1 LASDAPSRAI
11 FQKKSKDG
19 HDLFAPYVWA
29 MREIILKHLMGH
41 VDKDLEEAKARM
53 ASLKESLDAESKS
66 SAGDKHETGRAMI
79 HLEQERV
86 QETVGRLEHMHG
98 VLVQRATQG
107 KAIQRVS
114 PGALVET
121 TGPWVLV
128 GVPLGKVQL
137 PDALVLCVGV
147 EAPLA
152 QQWHGAQPGDQVV
165 LGSQQLTIEAIH

>member
-1 LASDAPSRAI
+1 
-11 FQKKSKDG
+11 
-19 HDLFAPYVWA
+19 

-53 ASLKESLDAESKS
+53 ASLKESLGAESKS

-79 HLEQERV
+79 HVEQERV
-86 QETVGRLEHMHG
+86 QETVGRLEHMRG

-165 LGSQQLTIEAIH
+165 LGSQQLTIQAIH

>member
-1 LASDAPSRAI
+1 
-11 FQKKSKDG
+11 
-19 HDLFAPYVWA
+19 

-53 ASLKESLDAESKS
+53 ASLKESLGAESKS

-86 QETVGRLEHMHG
+86 QDTVGRLEHMRG

-165 LGSQQLTIEAIH
+165 LGSQQLTIQAIH

>member
-1 LASDAPSRAI
+1 
-11 FQKKSKDG
+11 
-19 HDLFAPYVWA
+19 
-29 MREIILKHLMGH
+29 MRDIILKHLLDH
-41 VDKDLEEAKARM
+41 VDKDLTEAKARM
-53 ASLKESLDAESKS
+53 ASLKESLGAESKS

-86 QETVGRLEHMHG
+86 QDTVGRLEHMRG
-98 VLVQRATQG
+98 ILIQRASQD

-137 PDALVLCVGV
+137 PDALVLCVGA

-152 QQWHGAQPGDQVV
+152 QQWHGAQPGDQVA
-165 LGSQQLTIEAIH
+165 LGPQKLTIQAIH

>member
-1 LASDAPSRAI
+1 
-11 FQKKSKDG
+11 
-19 HDLFAPYVWA
+19 
-29 MREIILKHLMGH
+29 MRDFILKHLLDH
-41 VDKDLEEAKARM
+41 VDKDLAEAKARM
-53 ASLKESLDAESKS
+53 ASLKESLGAESKS

-86 QETVGRLEHMHG
+86 QDTVGRLEHMRG
-98 VLVQRATQG
+98 ILIQRAFQD

-137 PDALVLCVGV
+137 PDTLVLCVGA

-152 QQWHGAQPGDQVV
+152 QQWRGAQPGDQVA
-165 LGSQQLTIEAIH
+165 LGPQKLTIQAIH

>member
-1 LASDAPSRAI
+1 
-11 FQKKSKDG
+11 
-19 HDLFAPYVWA
+19 

-53 ASLKESLDAESKS
+53 ASLKESLGAESKS

-86 QETVGRLEHMHG
+86 QETVGRLEHMRG

-165 LGSQQLTIEAIH
+165 LGSQQLTIQAIH

>member
-1 LASDAPSRAI
+1 
-11 FQKKSKDG
+11 
-19 HDLFAPYVWA
+19 
-29 MREIILKHLMGH
+29 MRDFILKHLLDH
-41 VDKDLEEAKARM
+41 VDKDLAEAKARM
-53 ASLKESLDAESKS
+53 ASLKESLGAESKS

-86 QETVGRLEHMHG
+86 QDTVGRLEHMRG
-98 VLVQRATQG
+98 ILIQRASQD

-137 PDALVLCVGV
+137 PDALVLCVGA

-152 QQWHGAQPGDQVV
+152 QQWRGAQPGDQVA
-165 LGSQQLTIEAIH
+165 LGPQKLTIQAIH

>member
-1 LASDAPSRAI
+1 
-11 FQKKSKDG
+11 
-19 HDLFAPYVWA
+19 

-53 ASLKESLDAESKS
+53 ASLKESLGAESKS

-86 QETVGRLEHMHG
+86 QDTVGRLEHMRG

-128 GVPLGKVQL
+128 GIPMGKVQL
-137 PDALVLCVGV
+137 PDALVLCVGA

-152 QQWHGAQPGDQVV
+152 QKWHGAQPGDQVV
-165 LGSQQLTIEAIH
+165 LGSQQLTIQAIY

>member
-1 LASDAPSRAI
+1 
-11 FQKKSKDG
+11 
-19 HDLFAPYVWA
+19 
-29 MREIILKHLMGH
+29 MRDVILKHLLDH
-41 VDKDLEEAKARM
+41 VDKDLSEAKARM
-53 ASLKESLDAESKS
+53 ASLKESLGAESKS

-86 QETVGRLEHMHG
+86 QDTVGRLEHMRG
-98 VLVQRATQG
+98 ILVQRAAQS

-137 PDALVLCVGV
+137 PNALVLCVGA

-152 QQWHGAQPGDQVV
+152 QQWRGAQPGDQVA
-165 LGSQQLTIEAIH
+165 LGSQKLTIQAIH

>member
-1 LASDAPSRAI
+1 
-11 FQKKSKDG
+11 
-19 HDLFAPYVWA
+19 
-29 MREIILKHLMGH
+29 MRDFILKHLLDH
-41 VDKDLEEAKARM
+41 VDKDLAEAKARM

-86 QETVGRLEHMHG
+86 QDTVGRLEHMRG
-98 VLVQRATQG
+98 ILIQRAFQD

-137 PDALVLCVGV
+137 PDTLVLCVGA

-152 QQWHGAQPGDQVV
+152 QQWRGAQPGDQVA
-165 LGSQQLTIEAIH
+165 LGPQKLTIQAIH

>member
-1 LASDAPSRAI
+1 
-11 FQKKSKDG
+11 
-19 HDLFAPYVWA
+19 
-29 MREIILKHLMGH
+29 MRDVILKHLLGH
-41 VDKDLEEAKARM
+41 VDKDLAEAKARM
-53 ASLKESLDAESKS
+53 ASLKESLGAESKS

-86 QETVGRLEHMHG
+86 QDTVGRLEHMRG
-98 VLVQRATQG
+98 ILVQRAAQD

-114 PGALVET
+114 QGALVET

-137 PDALVLCVGV
+137 PNALVLCVGT

-152 QQWHGAQPGDQVV
+152 RQWHGAQPGDQVA
-165 LGSQQLTIEAIH
+165 LGPQKLTILAIH

>member
-1 LASDAPSRAI
+1 
-11 FQKKSKDG
+11 
-19 HDLFAPYVWA
+19 
-29 MREIILKHLMGH
+29 MRDVILKHLLGH
-41 VDKDLEEAKARM
+41 VDKDLAEAKARM
-53 ASLKESLDAESKS
+53 ASLKESLGAESKS

-86 QETVGRLEHMHG
+86 QDTVGRLEHMRG
-98 VLVQRATQG
+98 ILVQRAAQD
-107 KAIQRVS
+107 KPIQRVS

-137 PDALVLCVGV
+137 PNALVLCVGA

-152 QQWHGAQPGDQVV
+152 QHWHGAQPGDQVA
-165 LGSQQLTIEAIH
+165 LGPQKLTIQAIH

>member
-1 LASDAPSRAI
+1 
-11 FQKKSKDG
+11 
-19 HDLFAPYVWA
+19 
-29 MREIILKHLMGH
+29 MRDIILKHLLDH
-41 VDKDLEEAKARM
+41 VDKDLTEAKARM
-53 ASLKESLDAESKS
+53 ASLKESLGAESKS

-86 QETVGRLEHMHG
+86 QDTVGRLEHMRG
-98 VLVQRATQG
+98 ILIQSAAQDKV
-107 KAIQRVS
+107 IQRVS

-137 PDALVLCVGV
+137 PDALVLCVGA

-152 QQWHGAQPGDQVV
+152 QQWHGAQPGDQVA
-165 LGSQQLTIEAIH
+165 LGPQQLTIQAIH

>member
-1 LASDAPSRAI
+1 
-11 FQKKSKDG
+11 
-19 HDLFAPYVWA
+19 

-53 ASLKESLDAESKS
+53 ASLKESLGAESKS

-86 QETVGRLEHMHG
+86 QETVGRLEHMRG

-165 LGSQQLTIEAIH
+165 LGSQELTIQAIH

>member
-1 LASDAPSRAI
+1 
-11 FQKKSKDG
+11 
-19 HDLFAPYVWA
+19 
-29 MREIILKHLMGH
+29 MRDIILKHLLGH
-41 VDKDLEEAKARM
+41 VDKDLAEAKARM
-53 ASLKESLDAESKS
+53 ASLKESLGAESKS

-86 QETVGRLEHMHG
+86 QDTVGRLEHMRG
-98 VLVQRATQG
+98 ILVQRAAQD
-107 KAIQRVS
+107 KPIQRVS

-137 PDALVLCVGV
+137 PNALVLCVGA

-152 QQWHGAQPGDQVV
+152 QQWHGAQPGDQVA
-165 LGSQQLTIEAIH
+165 LGPQKLTIQAIH

>member
-1 LASDAPSRAI
+1 
-11 FQKKSKDG
+11 
-19 HDLFAPYVWA
+19 
-29 MREIILKHLMGH
+29 MRDIILRHLLDH
-41 VDKDLEEAKARM
+41 VDKDLTEAKARM
-53 ASLKESLDAESKS
+53 ASLKESLGAESKS

-86 QETVGRLEHMHG
+86 QDTVGRLEHMRG
-98 VLVQRATQG
+98 ILMKRAAQD

-137 PDALVLCVGV
+137 PDALVLCVGA

-152 QQWHGAQPGDQVV
+152 QQWHGAQPGDQVA
-165 LGSQQLTIEAIH
+165 LGPQQLTIQAIH

>member
-1 LASDAPSRAI
+1 
-11 FQKKSKDG
+11 
-19 HDLFAPYVWA
+19 
-29 MREIILKHLMGH
+29 MRDFILKHLLDH
-41 VDKDLEEAKARM
+41 VDKDLAEAKARM
-53 ASLKESLDAESKS
+53 ASLKESLGAESKS

-86 QETVGRLEHMHG
+86 QDTVGRLEHMRG
-98 VLVQRATQG
+98 ILIQRAFQD

-137 PDALVLCVGV
+137 PDALVLCVGA

-152 QQWHGAQPGDQVV
+152 QQWRGAQPGDQVA
-165 LGSQQLTIEAIH
+165 LGPQKLTIQAIH

>member
-1 LASDAPSRAI
+1 
-11 FQKKSKDG
+11 
-19 HDLFAPYVWA
+19 
-29 MREIILKHLMGH
+29 MRDVILKHLLGH
-41 VDKDLEEAKARM
+41 VDKDLAEAKARM
-53 ASLKESLDAESKS
+53 ASLKESLGAESKS

-86 QETVGRLEHMHG
+86 QDTVGRLEHMRG
-98 VLVQRATQG
+98 ILVQRAAQD

-114 PGALVET
+114 QGALVET

-137 PDALVLCVGV
+137 PNALVLCVGT

-152 QQWHGAQPGDQVV
+152 RQWHGAQPGDQVA
-165 LGSQQLTIEAIH
+165 LGPQKLTIQAIH

>member
-1 LASDAPSRAI
+1 
-11 FQKKSKDG
+11 
-19 HDLFAPYVWA
+19 
-29 MREIILKHLMGH
+29 MRDIILKHLLDH
-41 VDKDLEEAKARM
+41 VDKDLAEAKARM
-53 ASLKESLDAESKS
+53 ASLKESLGAESKS

-86 QETVGRLEHMHG
+86 QDTVGRLEHMRG
-98 VLVQRATQG
+98 ILMKRASQD

-137 PDALVLCVGV
+137 PDALVLCVGA

-152 QQWHGAQPGDQVV
+152 QQWHGAQPGDQVA
-165 LGSQQLTIEAIH
+165 LGPQQLTIQAIH

>member
-1 LASDAPSRAI
+1 
-11 FQKKSKDG
+11 
-19 HDLFAPYVWA
+19 
-29 MREIILKHLMGH
+29 MRDIILRHLLGH
-41 VDKDLEEAKARM
+41 VDKDLAEAKARM
-53 ASLKESLDAESKS
+53 ASLKESLGAESKS

-86 QETVGRLEHMHG
+86 QDTVGRLEHMRG
-98 VLVQRATQG
+98 ILVQRAAQD
-107 KAIQRVS
+107 KAVKRVS

-137 PDALVLCVGV
+137 PNALVLCVGV

-152 QQWHGAQPGDQVV
+152 QQWHGAQPGDQVA
-165 LGSQQLTIEAIH
+165 LGSQKLTIQAIH

>member
-1 LASDAPSRAI
+1 
-11 FQKKSKDG
+11 
-19 HDLFAPYVWA
+19 
-29 MREIILKHLMGH
+29 
-41 VDKDLEEAKARM
+41 M
-53 ASLKESLDAESKS
+53 ASLKESLGAESKS

-86 QETVGRLEHMHG
+86 QETVGRLEHMRG

-165 LGSQQLTIEAIH
+165 LGSQQLTIQAIH

>member
-1 LASDAPSRAI
+1 
-11 FQKKSKDG
+11 
-19 HDLFAPYVWA
+19 
-29 MREIILKHLMGH
+29 MKHLLGH
-41 VDKDLEEAKARM
+41 VDKDLAEARARM
-53 ASLKESLDAESKS
+53 ASLKESLGAESKS

-86 QETVGRLEHMHG
+86 QDTLGRLEHMRG
-98 VLVQRATQG
+98 ILVQRAAAG

-137 PDALVLCVGV
+137 PNALVLCVGA

-152 QQWHGAQPGDQVV
+152 LQWHGAKPGDEVA
-165 LGSQQLTIEAIH
+165 LGPQKFTIQAIH

>member
-1 LASDAPSRAI
+1 
-11 FQKKSKDG
+11 
-19 HDLFAPYVWA
+19 
-29 MREIILKHLMGH
+29 MRDIILKHLLGH
-41 VDKDLEEAKARM
+41 VDKDLAEAKARM
-53 ASLKESLDAESKS
+53 ASLKESLGAESKS

-86 QETVGRLEHMHG
+86 QDTVGRLEHMRG
-98 VLVQRATQG
+98 ILVQRAAHD

-137 PDALVLCVGV
+137 PNALVLCVGA

-152 QQWHGAQPGDQVV
+152 QQWHGAQPGDQVA
-165 LGSQQLTIEAIH
+165 LGPQKLTIQAIH

>member
-1 LASDAPSRAI
+1 
-11 FQKKSKDG
+11 
-19 HDLFAPYVWA
+19 
-29 MREIILKHLMGH
+29 MRDTILMHLLDH
-41 VDKDLEEAKARM
+41 VDKDLTEAKARM
-53 ASLKESLDAESKS
+53 ASLKESLGAESKS

-86 QETVGRLEHMHG
+86 QDTVGRLEHMRG
-98 VLVQRATQG
+98 ILMKRAAQD

-137 PDALVLCVGV
+137 PDALVLCVGA

-152 QQWHGAQPGDQVV
+152 QQWHGAKPGDQVA
-165 LGSQQLTIEAIH
+165 LGPQKLAIQAIH